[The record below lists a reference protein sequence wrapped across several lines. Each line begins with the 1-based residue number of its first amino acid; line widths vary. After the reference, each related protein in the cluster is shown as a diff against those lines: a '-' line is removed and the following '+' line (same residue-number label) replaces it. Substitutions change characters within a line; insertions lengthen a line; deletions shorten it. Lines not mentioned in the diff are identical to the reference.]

1 MNELKQMHASPVT
14 ASTPKIIGKELSA
27 MIAKLPGWEMHTK
40 KGENRIEKSFAF
52 KDFDQAVAFTNKVAQ
67 IANAENHHPAIL
79 TEWGKVTVTWWTH
92 KIKGLSTNDFILAA
106 KTDAVAGKVR
116 RVCSHTSQTIP
127 PSDRLRQSIS
137 DSSKTVSLKQICI
150 NRML

>member
-14 ASTPKIIGKELSA
+14 ASTPKLIGKELSA

-40 KGENRIEKSFAF
+40 KGENRIEKSFTF

-106 KTDAVAGKVR
+106 KTDAVLEK
-116 RVCSHTSQTIP
+116 
-127 PSDRLRQSIS
+127 
-137 DSSKTVSLKQICI
+137 
-150 NRML
+150 